1 MFRHLRQKRRKEK
14 ASGEEILGV
23 TPSGTVITEE
33 LAEKWAEEIE
43 RNPPD
48 PSVFKRRYV
57 GRPSLGN
64 AGQSLRVSFRASPEL
79 FKAAWQQADKE
90 GRSLSSLAR
99 EALERY
105 LKS

>member
-1 MFRHLRQKRRKEK
+1 MAKVRKTKTGDDEP
-14 ASGEEILGV
+14 LGV
-23 TPSGTVITEE
+23 TRGGTVITEE
-33 LAEKWAEEIE
+33 LAEQWAEDFEK
-43 RNPPD
+43 NPPD
-48 PSVFKRRYV
+48 SSQFERRYV

-64 AGQSLRVSFRASPEL
+64 AGQSPRVSFRASPKL
-79 FKAAWQQADKE
+79 FKAAWKRADEE

>member
-1 MFRHLRQKRRKEK
+1 MKTE
-14 ASGEEILGV
+14 AGNDEVLGITV
-23 TPSGTVITEE
+23 GGTVLTEE

-43 RNPPD
+43 KNPPD
-48 PSVFKRRYV
+48 PSQLERRYV
-57 GRPSLGN
+57 GRPSLSE
-64 AGQSLRVSFRASPEL
+64 AGRSPRVSCRVPMDVY
-79 FKAAWQQADKE
+79 KAAWKRADEE

>member
-1 MFRHLRQKRRKEK
+1 MAKVRKTK
-14 ASGEEILGV
+14 ASDEAPLGV
-23 TPSGTVITEE
+23 TRGGTVITEE
-33 LAEKWAEEIE
+33 LAERWAEEFE

-48 PSVFKRRYV
+48 PSEFERRYV
-57 GRPSLGN
+57 GRPSLGA
-64 AGQSLRVSFRASPEL
+64 AGKSPRVSFRASPAL
-79 FKAAWQQADKE
+79 YKAAWKRADEE